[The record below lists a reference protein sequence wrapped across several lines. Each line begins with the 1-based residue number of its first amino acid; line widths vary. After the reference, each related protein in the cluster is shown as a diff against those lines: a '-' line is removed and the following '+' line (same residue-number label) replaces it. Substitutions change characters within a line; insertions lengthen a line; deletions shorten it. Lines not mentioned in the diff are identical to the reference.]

1 MKTIPISI
9 HTKHI
14 SALSNEYALEC
25 ALRHAGAGLFVML
38 VCAYLYFVTASV
50 FHVMGREEALT
61 EVKRLSAAT
70 ATLEHDFFA
79 KTELITRERGS
90 DLGLVP
96 VARTSYVQTRNT
108 MVDAAVPQTGI

>member
-14 SALSNEYALEC
+14 SALSNEYALERT
-25 ALRHAGAGLFVML
+25 LQHAGAGLFLVL